1 MILGGV
7 HSQFISSHRGDSSSI
22 YCVDWAPDE
31 CIVVCACTYTFTM
44 DYSFTLLNWCWI
56 SFSSSS
62 EVFFHPVKTIF
73 VSLLYS
79 FLILFMLRVCI
90 VCYIETS
97 CCHRLV
103 CAHLLSKGTNQ
114 RTRLSRV
121 KKNKGKRG
129 FAWKGFRVTDS
140 WQRGMRRSGGQ
151 QAQDRLRPRIESTI
165 VTCLLKPW
173 LKRV

>member
-22 YCVDWAPDE
+22 YCVDETPDE
-31 CIVVCACTYTFTM
+31 CIVVCVCTLHIYNGLFFIHSIELM
-44 DYSFTLLNWCWI
+44 LNLFFVFI
-56 SFSSSS
+56 RSLFSPCEDNFRLSSL
-62 EVFFHPVKTIF
+62 FFPV
-73 VSLLYS
+73 
-79 FLILFMLRVCI
+79 ILFMLRVCI

-121 KKNKGKRG
+121 KKK
-129 FAWKGFRVTDS
+129 
-140 WQRGMRRSGGQ
+140 
-151 QAQDRLRPRIESTI
+151 
-165 VTCLLKPW
+165 
-173 LKRV
+173 

>member
-7 HSQFISSHRGDSSSI
+7 HSQFISSHRGDTSSI

-31 CIVVCACTYTFTM
+31 CIVCVCTYTFTM

-62 EVFFHPVKTIF
+62 GVFFHPVKTIF

-79 FLILFMLRVCI
+79 FQLFFLCCGVCI
-90 VCYIETS
+90 VCCIETS

-114 RTRLSRV
+114 RTRLSKSKI
-121 KKNKGKRG
+121 KKKGKRG

-140 WQRGMRRSGGQ
+140 WQRGMRRSQ
-151 QAQDRLRPRIESTI
+151 QKHKIDCARESNLPQSL
-165 VTCLLKPW
+165 VC
-173 LKRV
+173 